1 MLKIESYD
9 DLALNRDL
17 SKVSI
22 GVEITFELPP
32 ELKSNFKR
40 LINMIDWPML
50 SGLRSRSLRF

>member
-32 ELKSNFKR
+32 ELKSDFKR